1 MFKTLLLVLA
11 AGVAAVLIYAA
22 FKPKSFALS
31 RSAVIA
37 APADRVF
44 ALINAFV

>member
-22 FKPKSFALS
+22 FKPKSFAC
-31 RSAVIA
+31 RV
-37 APADRVF
+37 AP
-44 ALINAFV
+44 